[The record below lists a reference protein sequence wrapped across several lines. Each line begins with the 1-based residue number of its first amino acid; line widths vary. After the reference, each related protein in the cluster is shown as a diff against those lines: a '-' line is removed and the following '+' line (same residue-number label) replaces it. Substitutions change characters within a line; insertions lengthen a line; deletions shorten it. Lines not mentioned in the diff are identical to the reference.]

1 MIMALILFNFIFSI
15 YSIIFIFLN
24 IIFYADFISSKFF
37 NGVNYFE
44 ENCFEENYQNNKING
59 YLNYCLNNFFL
70 FTVNII
76 QILLIIGFVL
86 CNFFYFYG

>member
-1 MIMALILFNFIFSI
+1 MMALILFNFIFSI

-24 IIFYADFISSKFF
+24 IIFYADFISSNFF
-37 NGVNYFE
+37 NGINY
-44 ENCFEENYQNNKING
+44 FEENYQNNKING